1 LRSVPEEDIVLA
13 GARDL
18 DPPEV
23 SYLAGS
29 SIIRRDVADLAPADL
44 PDMPLYVHVDLD
56 VLDPAEVP
64 GLRYP
69 APDGPTAAQLA
80 GSLQM
85 LMATGRV
92 AAVGLAC
99 TWYPGHGAAD
109 RLAPYLEA
117 PLTRP

>member
-1 LRSVPEEDIVLA
+1 MPEDHIVLA

-29 SIIRRDVADLAPADL
+29 PIMRRDVGDLAPADL
-44 PDMPLYVHVDLD
+44 PDLPLYVHVDLD

-69 APDGPTAAQLA
+69 APEGPTAAQLA

-85 LMATGRV
+85 LIATGRV

-99 TWYPGHGAAD
+99 TWHPGHGAAD
-109 RLAPYLEA
+109 WLAPFLEA
-117 PLTRP
+117 PLTGL